1 MKNNSF
7 KRYWTSPLEISWPT
21 AVFGLRG
28 PSAREGK
35 MAQRA
40 SAHGL
45 ARPALALAWWRGS
58 AMRPAAISGHGRAS
72 WRAHVMR
79 EETASAVG

>member
-7 KRYWTSPLEISWPT
+7 KRYWASPLEISWPT

-35 MAQRA
+35 TAQQGV
-40 SAHGL
+40 SPLPLGL
-45 ARPALALAWWRGS
+45 AGLAG
-58 AMRPAAISGHGRAS
+58 
-72 WRAHVMR
+72 
-79 EETASAVG
+79 